1 MATPLPS
8 LALPKFT
15 RSNYGGFTA
24 TEDYVPGDANLF
36 ADAFQQ
42 INETRTAERAKRLE
56 EQKKNATAAAK
67 QEQNEITW
75 MLNTVRTDQD
85 LIDKNLSELGVNNKQ
100 PRGLVNGWI
109 TEKAKNEMMANRTSY
124 SAQERLAYQKTA
136 DGYGQKLNQL
146 QTLLPSIQKA
156 RVLAADNFGKNINTI
171 NFQGGASTVGL
182 TDRQARVTEAIIAQS
197 TGIGHNMSETVFFD
211 EKTNGMAVRMN
222 SDELRLKYGP
232 QGVVITAS
240 DYQSFSPKLVPLDD
254 KEIGEDLATNNILKN
269 GTLSTEYYRK
279 ENVTTKNKNGVTTT
293 KEKVIYDN
301 EKIASA
307 TNLAISPIAQA
318 RLANGTAQM
327 SYQATIIPNIG
338 DNILNLDKTISTIQD
353 PELKKRLEEMNG
365 KTYKEA
371 LPKLV
376 QGGGNVGG
384 NTYDDVSQLIYKQ
397 AYVEYAI
404 QTYKLKKED
413 PANIKI
419 TPNNDSK
426 NGTNKDINQR
436 SLEIIN
442 KFKKLIESQE
452 GTGSTNSGSGGS
464 GRLNKK
470 LNPTDVAA
478 FLTDYGINQVYT
490 LQQLK
495 DQKFKDANNKEIN
508 IEKDYGDDILFVYDN
523 DEIKPIKAFTKNP
536 TIKSVIEGY
545 RSILKETNASA
556 ADQKAWDTATA
567 DLYNVDYTQEKEPLP
582 TK

>member
-42 INETRTAERAKRLE
+42 INETRTAERAKKLE

-67 QEQNEITW
+67 QEQDEITW

-124 SAQERLAYQKTA
+124 SAQERVAYQKIA

-146 QTLLPSIQKA
+146 QTLLPSVQKA
-156 RVLAADNFGKNINTI
+156 GVLAADNFGKNINTI

-254 KEIGEDLATNNILKN
+254 KEIGEDLATNSILKN

-279 ENVTTKNKNGVTTT
+279 ENVTTENENGVTTT

-301 EKIASA
+301 KKIAA
-307 TNLAISPIAQA
+307 DTNLAVAPIAQA
-318 RLANGTAQM
+318 RLVNGTAQM
-327 SYQATIIPNIG
+327 SYQATIIPSIG
-338 DNILNLDKTISTIQD
+338 NKILNLDRAIYTVQD
-353 PELKKRLEEMNG
+353 PELKKQLEEMNG

-371 LPKLV
+371 LPKLI
-376 QGGGNVGG
+376 QGGGNIGG

-397 AYVEYAI
+397 AFVEYAI

-413 PANIKI
+413 QADTKR
-419 TPNNDSK
+419 TPTNTTAT
-426 NGTNKDINQR
+426 NGKEIPGEKR
-436 SLEIIN
+436 ALEIR
-442 KFKKLIESQE
+442 KKLRKLVKSQ
-452 GTGSTNSGSGGS
+452 GTEWGPTAIVDPTKVAEF
-464 GRLNKK
+464 LN
-470 LNPTDVAA
+470 
-478 FLTDYGINQVYT
+478 DYGINQVFT

-495 DQKFKDANNKEIN
+495 DQKFKNADEEEIN
-508 IEKDYGDDILFVYDN
+508 VEKEYGNDVLFVID
-523 DEIKPIKAFTKNP
+523 DGEIKPIKAFTKNP
-536 TIKSVIEGY
+536 TIKSLVEGY
-545 RSILKETNASA
+545 RSVLKETKASA

-567 DLYNVDYTQEKEPLP
+567 DLYNVDP
-582 TK
+582 TKGEFFKTK

>member
-42 INETRTAERAKRLE
+42 INETRTAERAKKLE

-67 QEQNEITW
+67 QEQDEITW

-124 SAQERLAYQKTA
+124 SAQERVAYQKIA

-146 QTLLPSIQKA
+146 QTLLPSVQKA
-156 RVLAADNFGKNINTI
+156 GVLAADNFGKNINTI

-254 KEIGEDLATNNILKN
+254 KEIGEDLATNSILKN

-279 ENVTTKNKNGVTTT
+279 ENVTTENENGVTTT

-301 EKIASA
+301 KKIAA
-307 TNLAISPIAQA
+307 DTNLAVAPIAQA
-318 RLANGTAQM
+318 RLVNGTAQM
-327 SYQATIIPNIG
+327 SYQATIIPSIG
-338 DNILNLDKTISTIQD
+338 NKILNLDRAIYTVQD
-353 PELKKRLEEMNG
+353 PELKKQLEEMNG

-371 LPKLV
+371 LPKLI

-397 AYVEYAI
+397 AFVEYAI

-413 PANIKI
+413 QADTKR
-419 TPNNDSK
+419 TPTNTTAT
-426 NGTNKDINQR
+426 NGTEVPGEKR
-436 SLEIIN
+436 ALEIR
-442 KFKKLIESQE
+442 KKLRKLVKSQ
-452 GTGSTNSGSGGS
+452 GTEWGPTAIVDPTKVAEF
-464 GRLNKK
+464 LN
-470 LNPTDVAA
+470 
-478 FLTDYGINQVYT
+478 DYGINQVFT

-495 DQKFKDANNKEIN
+495 DQKFKNADEEEIN
-508 IEKDYGDDILFVYDN
+508 IEEEYGNDVLFVID
-523 DEIKPIKAFTKNP
+523 DGEIKPIKAFTKNP
-536 TIKSVIEGY
+536 TIKSLVEGY
-545 RSILKETNASA
+545 RSVLKETKASA

-567 DLYNVDYTQEKEPLP
+567 DLYNVDPTQGRNFNTGKN
-582 TK
+582 

>member
-42 INETRTAERAKRLE
+42 INETRTAERAKKLE

-67 QEQNEITW
+67 QEQDEITW

-124 SAQERLAYQKTA
+124 SAQERVAYQKIA

-146 QTLLPSIQKA
+146 QTLLPSVQKA
-156 RVLAADNFGKNINTI
+156 GVLAADNFGKNINTI

-254 KEIGEDLATNNILKN
+254 KEIGEDLATNSILKN

-279 ENVTTKNKNGVTTT
+279 ENVTTENENGVTTT

-301 EKIASA
+301 EKIAA
-307 TNLAISPIAQA
+307 DTNLAVAPIAQA
-318 RLANGTAQM
+318 RLVNGTAQM
-327 SYQATIIPNIG
+327 SYQATIIPSIG
-338 DNILNLDKTISTIQD
+338 NKILNLDRAIYTIQD
-353 PELKKRLEEMNG
+353 PELKKQLEEMNG

-371 LPKLV
+371 LPKLI
-376 QGGGNVGG
+376 QGGGNIGG

-397 AYVEYAI
+397 AFVEYAI

-413 PANIKI
+413 QADTKR
-419 TPNNDSK
+419 TPTNTTAT
-426 NGTNKDINQR
+426 NGTEVPGEKR
-436 SLEIIN
+436 ALEIR
-442 KFKKLIESQE
+442 KKLRKLVKSQ
-452 GTGSTNSGSGGS
+452 GTEWGPTAIVDPTKVAEF
-464 GRLNKK
+464 LN
-470 LNPTDVAA
+470 
-478 FLTDYGINQVYT
+478 DYGINQVFT

-495 DQKFKDANNKEIN
+495 DQKFKNADEEEIN
-508 IEKDYGDDILFVYDN
+508 IEEEYGNDALFVID
-523 DEIKPIKAFTKNP
+523 DGEIKPIKAFTKNP
-536 TIKSVIEGY
+536 TIKSLVEGY
-545 RSILKETNASA
+545 RSVLKETKASA

-567 DLYNVDYTQEKEPLP
+567 DLYNVDP
-582 TK
+582 TKGEFFKTK

>member
-42 INETRTAERAKRLE
+42 INETRTAERAKKLE

-67 QEQNEITW
+67 QEQDEITW

-109 TEKAKNEMMANRTSY
+109 TEKARNEMMANRTSY
-124 SAQERLAYQKTA
+124 SAEERIAYQKNA
-136 DGYGQKLNQL
+136 DEYGQKLAQL
-146 QTLLPSIQKA
+146 QALFPSVQKA
-156 RVLAADNFGKNINTI
+156 GILAADNFGKNINTI

-254 KEIGEDLATNNILKN
+254 KEIGEDLATNSILKN

-279 ENVTTKNKNGVTTT
+279 ENVTTENENGVTTT

-301 EKIASA
+301 EKIAA
-307 TNLAISPIAQA
+307 DTNLAVAPIAQA
-318 RLANGTAQM
+318 RLVNGTAQM
-327 SYQATIIPNIG
+327 SYQATVIPSIG
-338 DNILNLDKTISTIQD
+338 NKILNLDRAIYTIQD
-353 PELKKRLEEMNG
+353 PELKKQLEEMNG

-371 LPKLV
+371 LPKLI
-376 QGGGNVGG
+376 QGGGNIGG

-397 AYVEYAI
+397 AFVEYAI

-413 PANIKI
+413 QADTKR
-419 TPNNDSK
+419 TPTNTTAT
-426 NGTNKDINQR
+426 NGKEVPGEKR
-436 SLEIIN
+436 ALEIR
-442 KFKKLIESQE
+442 KKLRKLVKSQ
-452 GTGSTNSGSGGS
+452 GTEWGPTAIVDPTKVAEF
-464 GRLNKK
+464 LN
-470 LNPTDVAA
+470 
-478 FLTDYGINQVYT
+478 DYGINQVFT

-495 DQKFKDANNKEIN
+495 DQKFKNADEEEIN
-508 IEKDYGDDILFVYDN
+508 VEEEYGNDVLFVLD
-523 DEIKPIKAFTKNP
+523 DGEIKPIKAFTKNP
-536 TIKSVIEGY
+536 TIKSLVEGY
-545 RSILKETNASA
+545 RSVLKETKASA

-567 DLYNVDYTQEKEPLP
+567 DLYNVDP
-582 TK
+582 TKGEFFKTK

>member
-42 INETRTAERAKRLE
+42 INETRTAERAKKLE

-67 QEQNEITW
+67 QEQDEITW

-124 SAQERLAYQKTA
+124 SAQERVAYQKIA

-146 QTLLPSIQKA
+146 QTLLPSVQKA
-156 RVLAADNFGKNINTI
+156 GVLAADNFGKNINTI

-254 KEIGEDLATNNILKN
+254 KEIGEDLATNSILKN

-279 ENVTTKNKNGVTTT
+279 ENVTTENENGVTTT

-301 EKIASA
+301 EKIAA
-307 TNLAISPIAQA
+307 DTNLAVAPIAQA
-318 RLANGTAQM
+318 RLVNGTAQM
-327 SYQATIIPNIG
+327 SYQATIIPSIG
-338 DNILNLDKTISTIQD
+338 NKILNLDRAIYTIQD
-353 PELKKRLEEMNG
+353 PELKKQLEEMNG

-371 LPKLV
+371 LPKLI

-397 AYVEYAI
+397 AFVEYAI

-413 PANIKI
+413 QADTKR
-419 TPNNDSK
+419 TPTNTTAT
-426 NGTNKDINQR
+426 NGTEVPGEKR
-436 SLEIIN
+436 ALEIR
-442 KFKKLIESQE
+442 KKLRKLVKSQ
-452 GTGSTNSGSGGS
+452 GTEWGPTAIVDPTKVAEF
-464 GRLNKK
+464 LN
-470 LNPTDVAA
+470 
-478 FLTDYGINQVYT
+478 DYGINQVFT

-495 DQKFKDANNKEIN
+495 DQKFKNADEEEIN
-508 IEKDYGDDILFVYDN
+508 IEEEYGNDALFVID
-523 DEIKPIKAFTKNP
+523 DGEIKPIKAFTKNP
-536 TIKSVIEGY
+536 TIKSLVEGY
-545 RSILKETNASA
+545 RSVLKETKASA

-567 DLYNVDYTQEKEPLP
+567 DLYNVDPTQGRNFNTGKN
-582 TK
+582 

>member
-42 INETRTAERAKRLE
+42 INETRTAERAKKLE

-67 QEQNEITW
+67 REQDEITW

-109 TEKAKNEMMANRTSY
+109 TEKARNEMMANRTSY
-124 SAQERLAYQKTA
+124 SAEERIAYQKIA
-136 DGYGQKLNQL
+136 DGYGQKLAQL
-146 QTLLPSIQKA
+146 QALFPSVQKA
-156 RVLAADNFGKNINTI
+156 GVLAADNFGKNINTI

-254 KEIGEDLATNNILKN
+254 KEIGEDLATNNILIN
-269 GTLSTEYYRK
+269 NTLSTQYYRK
-279 ENVTTKNKNGVTTT
+279 EDVTTKNENGVTTT

-301 EKIASA
+301 EKLAA
-307 TNLAISPIAQA
+307 DTNLAVAPTAQS
-318 RLANGTAQM
+318 RLVNGTAQM
-327 SYQATIIPNIG
+327 SWQATILTSIG

-353 PELKKRLEEMNG
+353 PELKKQLEEMNG

-371 LPKLV
+371 LPELI

-397 AYVEYAI
+397 GYVEYAI

-413 PANIKI
+413 QADTKR
-419 TPNNDSK
+419 TPTNTTAT
-426 NGTNKDINQR
+426 NGKEVSGEKR
-436 SLEIIN
+436 ALEIKN
-442 KFKKLIESQE
+442 KLDAFIKKQDLRPGWGPTTI
-452 GTGSTNSGSGGS
+452 
-464 GRLNKK
+464 
-470 LNPTDVAA
+470 LNPTKVAE
-478 FLTDYGINQVYT
+478 FLNDYGINQVFT

-495 DQKFKDANNKEIN
+495 DQKFKNDKEEEIN
-508 IEKDYGDDILFVYDN
+508 IEEEYGNDVLFVIDN
-523 DEIKPIKAFTKNP
+523 GEIKPIKAFTKNP
-536 TIKSVIEGY
+536 TIKSLVEGY
-545 RSILKETNASA
+545 RSVLKETNASA

-567 DLYNVDYTQEKEPLP
+567 DLYNVDP
-582 TK
+582 TKGESFKTK

>member
-42 INETRTAERAKRLE
+42 INETRTAERAKKLE

-67 QEQNEITW
+67 QEQDEITW

-124 SAQERLAYQKTA
+124 SAQERVAYQKIA

-146 QTLLPSIQKA
+146 QTLLPSVQKA
-156 RVLAADNFGKNINTI
+156 GVLAADNFGKNINTI

-254 KEIGEDLATNNILKN
+254 KEIGEDLATNSILTN

-279 ENVTTKNKNGVTTT
+279 ENVTTENENGVTTT

-301 EKIASA
+301 EKIAA
-307 TNLAISPIAQA
+307 DTNLAVAPIAQA
-318 RLANGTAQM
+318 RLVNGTAQM
-327 SYQATIIPNIG
+327 SYQATIIPSIG
-338 DNILNLDKTISTIQD
+338 NKILNLDRAIYTIQD
-353 PELKKRLEEMNG
+353 PELKKQLEEMNG

-371 LPKLV
+371 LPKLI

-397 AYVEYAI
+397 AFVEYAI

-413 PANIKI
+413 QADTKR
-419 TPNNDSK
+419 TPTNTTAT
-426 NGTNKDINQR
+426 NGKEVPGEKR
-436 SLEIIN
+436 ALEIR
-442 KFKKLIESQE
+442 KKLRKLVKSQ
-452 GTGSTNSGSGGS
+452 GTEWGPTAIVDPTKVAEF
-464 GRLNKK
+464 LN
-470 LNPTDVAA
+470 
-478 FLTDYGINQVYT
+478 DYGINQVFT

-495 DQKFKDANNKEIN
+495 DQKFKNADEEEIN
-508 IEKDYGDDILFVYDN
+508 IEEEYGNDALFVID
-523 DEIKPIKAFTKNP
+523 DGEIKPIKAFTKNP
-536 TIKSVIEGY
+536 TIKSLVEGY
-545 RSILKETNASA
+545 RSVLKETKASA

-567 DLYNVDYTQEKEPLP
+567 DLYNVDP
-582 TK
+582 TKGEIFKTE

>member
-42 INETRTAERAKRLE
+42 INETRTAERAKKLE

-67 QEQNEITW
+67 QEQDEITW

-124 SAQERLAYQKTA
+124 SAQERVAYQKIA

-146 QTLLPSIQKA
+146 QTLLPSVQKA
-156 RVLAADNFGKNINTI
+156 GVLAADNFGKNINTI

-254 KEIGEDLATNNILKN
+254 KEIGEDLATNSILKN

-279 ENVTTKNKNGVTTT
+279 ENVTTENENGVTTT

-301 EKIASA
+301 KKIAA
-307 TNLAISPIAQA
+307 DTNLAVAPIAQA
-318 RLANGTAQM
+318 RLVNGTAQM
-327 SYQATIIPNIG
+327 SYQATIIPSIG
-338 DNILNLDKTISTIQD
+338 NKILNLDRAIYTVQD
-353 PELKKRLEEMNG
+353 PELKKQLEEMNG

-371 LPKLV
+371 LPKLI
-376 QGGGNVGG
+376 QGGGNIGG

-397 AYVEYAI
+397 AFVEYAI

-413 PANIKI
+413 QADTKR
-419 TPNNDSK
+419 TPTNTTAT
-426 NGTNKDINQR
+426 NGKEIPGEKR
-436 SLEIIN
+436 ALEIR
-442 KFKKLIESQE
+442 KKLRKLVKSQ
-452 GTGSTNSGSGGS
+452 GTEWGPTAIVDPTKVAEF
-464 GRLNKK
+464 LN
-470 LNPTDVAA
+470 
-478 FLTDYGINQVYT
+478 DYGINQVFT

-495 DQKFKDANNKEIN
+495 DQKFKNADEEEIN
-508 IEKDYGDDILFVYDN
+508 VEEEYGNDVLFVLD
-523 DEIKPIKAFTKNP
+523 DGEIKPIKAFTKNP
-536 TIKSVIEGY
+536 TIKSLVEGY
-545 RSILKETNASA
+545 RSVLKETKASA

-567 DLYNVDYTQEKEPLP
+567 DLYNVDP
-582 TK
+582 TKGEFFKTK

>member
-42 INETRTAERAKRLE
+42 INETRTAERAKKLE

-67 QEQNEITW
+67 QEQDEITW

-124 SAQERLAYQKTA
+124 SAQERVAYQKIA

-146 QTLLPSIQKA
+146 QTLLPSVQKA
-156 RVLAADNFGKNINTI
+156 GVLAADNFGKNINTI

-254 KEIGEDLATNNILKN
+254 KEIGEDLATNSILKN

-279 ENVTTKNKNGVTTT
+279 ENVTTENENGVTTT

-301 EKIASA
+301 KKIAA
-307 TNLAISPIAQA
+307 DTNLAVAPIAQA
-318 RLANGTAQM
+318 RLVNGTAQM
-327 SYQATIIPNIG
+327 SYQATIIPSIG
-338 DNILNLDKTISTIQD
+338 NKILNLDRAIYTVQD
-353 PELKKRLEEMNG
+353 PELKKQLEEMNG

-371 LPKLV
+371 LPKLI
-376 QGGGNVGG
+376 QGGGNIGG

-397 AYVEYAI
+397 AFVEYAI

-413 PANIKI
+413 QADTKR
-419 TPNNDSK
+419 TPTNTTAT
-426 NGTNKDINQR
+426 NGKEIPGEKR
-436 SLEIIN
+436 ALEIR
-442 KFKKLIESQE
+442 KKLRKLVKSQ
-452 GTGSTNSGSGGS
+452 GTEWGPTAIVDPTKVAEF
-464 GRLNKK
+464 LN
-470 LNPTDVAA
+470 
-478 FLTDYGINQVYT
+478 DYGINQVFT

-495 DQKFKDANNKEIN
+495 DQKFKNADEEEIN
-508 IEKDYGDDILFVYDN
+508 IEEEYGNDVLFVID
-523 DEIKPIKAFTKNP
+523 DGEIKPIKAFTKNP
-536 TIKSVIEGY
+536 TIKSLVEGY
-545 RSILKETNASA
+545 RSVLKETKASA

-567 DLYNVDYTQEKEPLP
+567 DLYNVDP
-582 TK
+582 TKGEFFKTK

>member
-42 INETRTAERAKRLE
+42 INETRTAERAKKLE

-67 QEQNEITW
+67 QEQDEITW

-124 SAQERLAYQKTA
+124 SAQERVAYQKIA

-146 QTLLPSIQKA
+146 QTLLPSVQKA
-156 RVLAADNFGKNINTI
+156 GVLAADNFGKNINTI

-254 KEIGEDLATNNILKN
+254 KEIGEDLATNSILKN

-279 ENVTTKNKNGVTTT
+279 ENVTTENENGVTTT

-301 EKIASA
+301 EKIAA
-307 TNLAISPIAQA
+307 DTNLAVAPIAQA
-318 RLANGTAQM
+318 RLVNGTAQM
-327 SYQATIIPNIG
+327 SYQATIIPSIG
-338 DNILNLDKTISTIQD
+338 NKILNLDRAIYTIQD
-353 PELKKRLEEMNG
+353 PELKKQLEEMNG

-371 LPKLV
+371 LPKLI

-397 AYVEYAI
+397 AFVEYAI

-413 PANIKI
+413 QADTKR
-419 TPNNDSK
+419 TPTNTTAT
-426 NGTNKDINQR
+426 NGTEVPGEKR
-436 SLEIIN
+436 ALEIR
-442 KFKKLIESQE
+442 KKLRKLVKSQ
-452 GTGSTNSGSGGS
+452 GTEWGPTAIVDPTKVAEF
-464 GRLNKK
+464 LN
-470 LNPTDVAA
+470 
-478 FLTDYGINQVYT
+478 DYGINQVFT

-495 DQKFKDANNKEIN
+495 DQKFKNADEEEIN
-508 IEKDYGDDILFVYDN
+508 IEEEYGNDALFVID
-523 DEIKPIKAFTKNP
+523 DGEIKPIKAFTKNP
-536 TIKSVIEGY
+536 TIKSLVEGY
-545 RSILKETNASA
+545 RSVLKETKASA

-567 DLYNVDYTQEKEPLP
+567 DLYNVDP
-582 TK
+582 TKGEFFETK

>member
-42 INETRTAERAKRLE
+42 INETRTAERAKKLE

-67 QEQNEITW
+67 QEQDEITW

-124 SAQERLAYQKTA
+124 SAQERVAYQKIA

-146 QTLLPSIQKA
+146 QTLLPSVQKA
-156 RVLAADNFGKNINTI
+156 GVLAADNFGKNINTI

-254 KEIGEDLATNNILKN
+254 KEIGEDLATNSILKN
-269 GTLSTEYYRK
+269 GTWSTEYYRK
-279 ENVTTKNKNGVTTT
+279 ENVTTENENGVTTT

-301 EKIASA
+301 EKIAA
-307 TNLAISPIAQA
+307 DTNLAVAPIAQA
-318 RLANGTAQM
+318 RLVNGTAQM
-327 SYQATIIPNIG
+327 SYQATIIPSIG
-338 DNILNLDKTISTIQD
+338 NKILNLDRAIYTIQD
-353 PELKKRLEEMNG
+353 PELKKQLEEMNG

-371 LPKLV
+371 LPKLI

-397 AYVEYAI
+397 AFVEYAI

-413 PANIKI
+413 QADTKR
-419 TPNNDSK
+419 TPTNTTAT
-426 NGTNKDINQR
+426 NGTEVPGEKR
-436 SLEIIN
+436 ALEIR
-442 KFKKLIESQE
+442 KKLRKLVKSQ
-452 GTGSTNSGSGGS
+452 GTEWGPTAIVDPTKVAEF
-464 GRLNKK
+464 LN
-470 LNPTDVAA
+470 
-478 FLTDYGINQVYT
+478 DYGINQVFT

-495 DQKFKDANNKEIN
+495 DQKFKNADEEEIN
-508 IEKDYGDDILFVYDN
+508 IEEEYGNDALFVID
-523 DEIKPIKAFTKNP
+523 DGEIKPIKAFTKNP
-536 TIKSVIEGY
+536 TIKSLVEGY
-545 RSILKETNASA
+545 RSVLKETKASA

-567 DLYNVDYTQEKEPLP
+567 DLYNVDP
-582 TK
+582 TKGEIFKTE

>member
-42 INETRTAERAKRLE
+42 INETRTAERAKKLE

-67 QEQNEITW
+67 QEQDEITW

-124 SAQERLAYQKTA
+124 SAQERVAYQKIA

-146 QTLLPSIQKA
+146 QTLLPSVQKA
-156 RVLAADNFGKNINTI
+156 GVLAADNFGKNINTI
-171 NFQGGASTVGL
+171 NLQGGASTVGL

-254 KEIGEDLATNNILKN
+254 KEIGEDLATNSILKN

-279 ENVTTKNKNGVTTT
+279 ENVTTENENGVTTT

-301 EKIASA
+301 EKIAA
-307 TNLAISPIAQA
+307 DTNLAVAPIAQA
-318 RLANGTAQM
+318 RLVNGTAQM
-327 SYQATIIPNIG
+327 SYQATIIPSIG
-338 DNILNLDKTISTIQD
+338 NKILNLDRAIYTIQD
-353 PELKKRLEEMNG
+353 PELKKQLEEMNG

-371 LPKLV
+371 LPKLI

-397 AYVEYAI
+397 AFVEYAI

-413 PANIKI
+413 QADTKR
-419 TPNNDSK
+419 TPTNTTAT
-426 NGTNKDINQR
+426 NGTEVPGEKR
-436 SLEIIN
+436 ALEIR
-442 KFKKLIESQE
+442 KKLRKLVKSQ
-452 GTGSTNSGSGGS
+452 GTEWGPTAIVDPTKVAEF
-464 GRLNKK
+464 LN
-470 LNPTDVAA
+470 
-478 FLTDYGINQVYT
+478 DYGINQVFT

-495 DQKFKDANNKEIN
+495 DQKFKNADEEEIN
-508 IEKDYGDDILFVYDN
+508 IEEEYGNDALFVID
-523 DEIKPIKAFTKNP
+523 DGEIKPIKAFTKNP
-536 TIKSVIEGY
+536 TIKSLVEGY
-545 RSILKETNASA
+545 RSVLKETKASA

-567 DLYNVDYTQEKEPLP
+567 DLYNVDP
-582 TK
+582 TKGEIFKTE

>member
-42 INETRTAERAKRLE
+42 INETRTAERAKKLE

-67 QEQNEITW
+67 REQDEITW

-109 TEKAKNEMMANRTSY
+109 TEKARNEMMANRTSY
-124 SAQERLAYQKTA
+124 SAEERIAYQKIA
-136 DGYGQKLNQL
+136 DGYGQKLAQL
-146 QTLLPSIQKA
+146 QALFPSVQKA
-156 RVLAADNFGKNINTI
+156 GVLAADNFGKNINTI

-254 KEIGEDLATNNILKN
+254 KEIGEDLATNNILIN
-269 GTLSTEYYRK
+269 NTLSTEYYRK
-279 ENVTTKNKNGVTTT
+279 EDVTTKNENGVTTT

-301 EKIASA
+301 EKLAA
-307 TNLAISPIAQA
+307 DTNLAVAPTAQS
-318 RLANGTAQM
+318 RLVNGTAQM
-327 SYQATIIPNIG
+327 SWQATILTSIG

-353 PELKKRLEEMNG
+353 PELKKQLEEMNG

-371 LPKLV
+371 LPELI

-397 AYVEYAI
+397 GYVEYAI

-413 PANIKI
+413 QADTKR
-419 TPNNDSK
+419 TPTNTTAT
-426 NGTNKDINQR
+426 NGKEVSGEKR
-436 SLEIIN
+436 ALEIKN
-442 KFKKLIESQE
+442 KLDAFIKKQDLRPGWGPTTI
-452 GTGSTNSGSGGS
+452 
-464 GRLNKK
+464 
-470 LNPTDVAA
+470 LNPTKVAE
-478 FLTDYGINQVYT
+478 FLNDYGINQVFT

-495 DQKFKDANNKEIN
+495 DQKFKNDKEEEIN
-508 IEKDYGDDILFVYDN
+508 IEEEYGNDVLFVIDN
-523 DEIKPIKAFTKNP
+523 GEIKPIKAFTKNP
-536 TIKSVIEGY
+536 TIKSLVEGY
-545 RSILKETNASA
+545 RSVLKETNASA

-567 DLYNVDYTQEKEPLP
+567 DLYNVDP
-582 TK
+582 TKGEFFKTK

>member
-42 INETRTAERAKRLE
+42 INETRTAERAKKLE

-67 QEQNEITW
+67 QEQDEITW

-109 TEKAKNEMMANRTSY
+109 TEKARNEMMANRTSY
-124 SAQERLAYQKTA
+124 SAEERIAYQKNA
-136 DGYGQKLNQL
+136 DEYGQKLAQL
-146 QTLLPSIQKA
+146 QALFPSVQKA
-156 RVLAADNFGKNINTI
+156 GVLAADNFGKNINTI

-254 KEIGEDLATNNILKN
+254 KEIGEDLATNSILTN

-279 ENVTTKNKNGVTTT
+279 ENVTTENENGVTTT

-301 EKIASA
+301 EKIAA
-307 TNLAISPIAQA
+307 DTNLAVAPIAQA
-318 RLANGTAQM
+318 RLVNGTAQM
-327 SYQATIIPNIG
+327 SYQATIITSIG

-371 LPKLV
+371 LPELI

-397 AYVEYAI
+397 AFVEYAI
-404 QTYKLKKED
+404 QTYKLKKENQAD
-413 PANIKI
+413 TKR
-419 TPNNDSK
+419 TPTNTTAT
-426 NGTNKDINQR
+426 NGKEVPGEKR
-436 SLEIIN
+436 ALEIR
-442 KFKKLIESQE
+442 KKLRKLVKSQ
-452 GTGSTNSGSGGS
+452 GTEWGPTAIVDPTKVAEF
-464 GRLNKK
+464 LN
-470 LNPTDVAA
+470 
-478 FLTDYGINQVYT
+478 DYGINQVFT

-495 DQKFKDANNKEIN
+495 DQKFKNADEEEIN
-508 IEKDYGDDILFVYDN
+508 IEEEYGNDALFVID
-523 DEIKPIKAFTKNP
+523 DGEIKPIKAFTKNP
-536 TIKSVIEGY
+536 TIKSLVEGY
-545 RSILKETNASA
+545 RSVLKETKASA

-567 DLYNVDYTQEKEPLP
+567 DLYNVDP
-582 TK
+582 TKGEFFETK

>member
-42 INETRTAERAKRLE
+42 INETRTAERAKKLE

-67 QEQNEITW
+67 QEQDEITW

-124 SAQERLAYQKTA
+124 SAQERVAYQKIA

-146 QTLLPSIQKA
+146 QTLLPSVQKA
-156 RVLAADNFGKNINTI
+156 GVLAADNFGKNINTI

-254 KEIGEDLATNNILKN
+254 KEIGEDLATNSILKN

-279 ENVTTKNKNGVTTT
+279 ENVTTENENGVTTT

-301 EKIASA
+301 EKIAA
-307 TNLAISPIAQA
+307 DTNLAVAPIAQA
-318 RLANGTAQM
+318 RLVNGTAQM
-327 SYQATIIPNIG
+327 SYQATIIPSIG
-338 DNILNLDKTISTIQD
+338 NKILNLDRAIYTIQD
-353 PELKKRLEEMNG
+353 PELKKQLEEMNG

-371 LPKLV
+371 LPKLI

-397 AYVEYAI
+397 AFVEYAI

-413 PANIKI
+413 QADTKR
-419 TPNNDSK
+419 TPTNTTAT
-426 NGTNKDINQR
+426 NGTEVPGEKR
-436 SLEIIN
+436 ALEIR
-442 KFKKLIESQE
+442 KKLRKLVKSQ
-452 GTGSTNSGSGGS
+452 GTEWGPTAIVDPTKVAEF
-464 GRLNKK
+464 LN
-470 LNPTDVAA
+470 
-478 FLTDYGINQVYT
+478 DYGINQVFT

-495 DQKFKDANNKEIN
+495 DQKFKNADEEEIN
-508 IEKDYGDDILFVYDN
+508 IEEEYGNDALFVID
-523 DEIKPIKAFTKNP
+523 DGEIKPIKAFTKNP
-536 TIKSVIEGY
+536 TIKSLVEGY
-545 RSILKETNASA
+545 RSVLKETKASA

-567 DLYNVDYTQEKEPLP
+567 DLYNVDP
-582 TK
+582 TKGEIFKTE